1 MRAINV
7 VFALL
12 ILAISAP
19 AVANHGGTSITY
31 GNCRFGP
38 IGPDRGPYYAFI
50 FLPVDGVHNYCWET
64 SAMDA
69 AEACNGA
76 YQGLRGLGLTLSG
89 NITAGVGEAP
99 TRVGGI
105 GSCAPYGTLFWVS
118 EPPIV
123 IAIDPGHGSTCE
135 VNGMPN
141 GTVGLT
147 NFQSPPFGFLYEND
161 LTVEFARETQRVLP
175 TTKYKVVLTKN
186 DVHSCPSYV
195 DRGRVANN
203 ENAKAFISIHV
214 NAPNRFGPSFPLAN
228 GTSTL
233 YHPQRPDAQTLA
245 IGLADKVSSS
255 LGVNNRGAFPSDKLA
270 VLKPTVT
277 EMPAVILETA
287 RVSGTDEVA
296 LHAKGASTRVA
307 NGIRQALD
315 NYFRK

>member
-1 MRAINV
+1 LEARRHPLPRSTFHLSHLRIWTGACEPGTGAIDDLERGG
-7 VFALL
+7 FHMLGF
-12 ILAISAP
+12 
-19 AVANHGGTSITY
+19 HGVTPEPDV
-31 GNCRFGP
+31 RFRP
-38 IGPDRGPYYAFI
+38 QKQS
-50 FLPVDGVHNYCWET
+50 C
-64 SAMDA
+64 
-69 AEACNGA
+69 
-76 YQGLRGLGLTLSG
+76 YQGLRALGLTLSG
-89 NITAGVGEAP
+89 NITASIGEVP
-99 TRVGGI
+99 TRIGGW
-105 GSCAPYGTLFWVS
+105 GSCSPYGTVLWVS

-123 IAIDPGHGSTCE
+123 VALDPGHGSTCE
-135 VNGMPN
+135 VNGMLI

-147 NFQSPPFGFLYEND
+147 NFQSPPFGYLYEND

-203 ENAKAFISIHV
+203 ENARAFISIHV
-214 NAPNRFGPSFPLAN
+214 NAPNKYGPSFPLGN

-233 YHPQRPDAQTLA
+233 YHPQRPEAQTLA
-245 IGLADKVSSS
+245 IELADRVSSS
-255 LGVNNRGAFPSDKLA
+255 LGVNNRGALPSDKHA

-277 EMPAVILETA
+277 DMPAVILETA

-296 LHAKGASTRVA
+296 LHAHGASTRVA